1 MTTVTVEPD
10 ESSENALRRFEKP
23 CEQSVLSSEP
33 GTRQHHDKPS
43 VERKASSTSFS
54 SRRPPV
60 ARSERVPS
68 CSLRL
73 VTLT

>member
-10 ESSENALRRFEKP
+10 ESSENALRRFEEP

-43 VERKASSTSFS
+43 VERKALA
-54 SRRPPV
+54 
-60 ARSERVPS
+60 ARKKARKRERMS
-68 CSLRL
+68 A
-73 VTLT
+73 